1 MRRRVL
7 IVDDNSSNRYLL
19 QSLLEGEGMEVV
31 TAGNGKEALEMTR
44 TNPPDLIIS
53 DILMPVMDGYAF
65 CRQCKL
71 DEKLRH
77 IPFVFYTA
85 TYTEPKDESF
95 ALSLGADRFILKP
108 QEPEA
113 IMDMLAEV
121 WKESESKAHEPVKP
135 LGEEME
141 FFRQYNE
148 ILFRKLEKKML
159 DLEGMSKELRM
170 EEEELRRNEE
180 FLNSVVENIPNM
192 IFVKDAENLRFVRFN
207 RAGEKLLGFNRQDL
221 ISKNDYDFFPKDQAD
236 FFIQKDREVLKNK
249 QLVDIPEEFIQTKH
263 LGERIL
269 HTKKIPIID
278 KDGESLYLLGI
289 SEDITELKR
298 TEELL
303 KKSEK
308 KYRSIFENAVMGI
321 FQVTIDG
328 QYLSVNPAGAVMYG
342 YESPEEMM
350 KSVTDT
356 ARQIYV
362 YPEER
367 ARLIAQLEAS
377 GSVEGFETEHYRKDG
392 SKFWVLMNACL
403 IRDEK
408 GITLDYYEVTSQN
421 ITASKTAQEETRRT
435 LERLH
440 ATLGATVQA
449 MATTVETRDPYTAG
463 HQRRVADL
471 ARAIAQEMN
480 LFKDVVDGIRVAGL
494 IHDIGKISVPAEILS
509 KPTKLNEMEFNI
521 IKVHPEAGYNILK
534 DIEFPW
540 PVADIVYQH
549 HEKLN
554 GAGYPQG
561 LRDEQI
567 LLEAKILAVADA
579 VEAMASHRPYRAGL
593 GLDFALEEIEKNK
606 GIFYEAKVVNACVR
620 LFREKGYR
628 FET

>member
-19 QSLLEGEGMEVV
+19 QSLLEGEGMEVI
-31 TAGNGKEALEMTR
+31 TAENGKEALEMAR
-44 TNPPDLIIS
+44 ANPPDLIIS

-207 RAGEKLLGFNRQDL
+207 KAGEELLGFNRQDL

-249 QLVDIPEEFIQTKH
+249 QLVVITEESIQTKH

-269 HTKKIPIID
+269 HTKKIPIVD
-278 KDGESLYLLGI
+278 KDGEPLYLLGI

-298 TEELL
+298 TEELF

-308 KYRSIFENAVMGI
+308 KYRGIFENAVMGI

-328 QYLSVNPAGAVMYG
+328 QYLSVNPAGAIMYG
-342 YESPEEMM
+342 YESPEEIM

-367 ARLIAQLEAS
+367 ARLIALLEAS
-377 GSVEGFETEHYRKDG
+377 GSVEGFEVEHYRKDG
-392 SKFWVLMNACL
+392 SKFWVLTNARL

-408 GITLDYYEVTSQN
+408 GITPDYYEVTSQN
-421 ITASKTAQEETRRT
+421 ITASKIAQEEVRRT
-435 LERLH
+435 LERLNT
-440 ATLGATVQA
+440 TLGATVQA
-449 MATTVETRDPYTAG
+449 MAATVETRDPYTAG

-471 ARAIAQEMN
+471 AKAIAQEMD

-509 KPTKLNEMEFNI
+509 KPTKLSEVEFNI

>member
-7 IVDDNSSNRYLL
+7 IVDDNSSNSYLL
-19 QSLLEGEGMEVV
+19 QSLLEGEGMEVII
-31 TAGNGKEALEMTR
+31 AENGKEALER
-44 TNPPDLIIS
+44 ARANPPDLIIS
-53 DILMPVMDGYAF
+53 DILMPVMDGYTF

-71 DEKLRH
+71 DERLKH
-77 IPFVFYTA
+77 VPFVFYTA
-85 TYTEPKDESF
+85 TYTELKDERF

-141 FFRQYNE
+141 FFRQYNDV
-148 ILFRKLEKKML
+148 LFRKLEKKML
-159 DLEGMSKELRM
+159 DLEIMSKELTM
-170 EEEELRRNEE
+170 EQEELRRSEA

-192 IFVKDAENLRFVRFN
+192 IFVKDAEDLRFVKFN
-207 RAGEKLLGFNRQDL
+207 KAGEELLGFNRQDL

-236 FFIQKDREVLKNK
+236 FFIRKDREVLKNR
-249 QLVDIPEEFIQTKH
+249 QLVDIPEELIQTMH

-278 KDGESLYLLGI
+278 KDGEPLYLLGI

-328 QYLSVNPAGAVMYG
+328 QYLSVNPAGAFMYG

-362 YPEER
+362 NPEER
-367 ARLIAQLEAS
+367 ARLLALLEAS
-377 GSVEGFETEHYRKDG
+377 GSVEGFEVEHYRKDG
-392 SKFWVLMNACL
+392 SKFWVLMNARL

-408 GITLDYYEVTSQN
+408 GITPAYYEVTSQN
-421 ITASKTAQEETRRT
+421 ITASKIAQEEVRRT

-449 MATTVETRDPYTAG
+449 MAATVETRDPYTAG

-567 LLEAKILAVADA
+567 LLEAKILGVADA

-593 GLDFALEEIEKNK
+593 GLDFALEEIENNK

>member
-19 QSLLEGEGMEVV
+19 QSLLEGEGMEVI
-31 TAGNGKEALEMTR
+31 TAENGKEALEMAR
-44 TNPPDLIIS
+44 ANPPDLIIS

-108 QEPEA
+108 QEPEV

-159 DLEGMSKELRM
+159 DLEIMSKELTM
-170 EEEELRRNEE
+170 EKEELRRSEE

-192 IFVKDAENLRFVRFN
+192 IFVKDAENLEFVRFN
-207 RAGEKLLGFNRQDL
+207 KAGEELLGFNRQDL
-221 ISKNDYDFFPKDQAD
+221 IGKNDYDFFPKDQAD

-249 QLVDIPEEFIQTKH
+249 QLVVITEESIQTKH

-269 HTKKIPIID
+269 HTKKIPIVD
-278 KDGESLYLLGI
+278 KDGEPLYLLGI

-298 TEELL
+298 TEELF

-308 KYRSIFENAVMGI
+308 KYRGIFENAVMGI

-328 QYLSVNPAGAVMYG
+328 QYLSVNPAGAIMYG
-342 YESPEEMM
+342 YESPEEIM

-367 ARLIAQLEAS
+367 ARLIALLEAS
-377 GSVEGFETEHYRKDG
+377 GSVEGFEVEHYRKDG
-392 SKFWVLMNACL
+392 SKFWVLTNARL

-408 GITLDYYEVTSQN
+408 GITPDYYEVTSQN
-421 ITASKTAQEETRRT
+421 ITASKIAQEEVRRT
-435 LERLH
+435 LERLNT
-440 ATLGATVQA
+440 TLGATVQA
-449 MATTVETRDPYTAG
+449 MAATVETRDPYTAG

-471 ARAIAQEMN
+471 AKAIAQEMD

-509 KPTKLNEMEFNI
+509 KPTKLSEVEFNI